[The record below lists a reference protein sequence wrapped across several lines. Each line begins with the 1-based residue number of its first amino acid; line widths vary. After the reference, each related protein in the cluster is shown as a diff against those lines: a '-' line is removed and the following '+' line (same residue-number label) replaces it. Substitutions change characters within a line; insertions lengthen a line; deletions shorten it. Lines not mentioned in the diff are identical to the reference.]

1 MAIYVFNGSSW
12 EESSSPQVRDG
23 STWIPVEKG
32 EIYNGSSW
40 EVFFTAFPGPAVAPT
55 LTNSASTLTTVT
67 AGVSLSTPPPSG
79 FSVRVKIR
87 NATTGSGFTYLP
99 SAAGTTGTIS
109 TTYTSSSLNE
119 STSYEIS
126 AVSEYL
132 KNGNVVAISAESSVI
147 IATRAAVA
155 PTLSVF
161 DKTTDS
167 VTIRVQHTGG
177 VSRRL
182 VIYRG
187 GDPSVIDLPGFG
199 AYTTS
204 NIDVYLTFSGLS
216 SNTRY
221 FFYGY
226 TVYEEGPTTSDTSS
240 TFTTTKYY
248 GSRVYVPSVSSYAS
262 ANETF
267 YFSQAAYASSSNY
280 SSATTASRA
289 SDNSLSTFWVS
300 DVDEE
305 VPVYSTVYGSIT
317 ALFKSGSTVALT
329 APSHGYQTSYG
340 LLNTSISYIYQA
352 MSTASYPK
360 GDTYVS
366 AFFQA
371 DPVVSYTNGSLV
383 TISGS
388 NNSSYNKSWYVR
400 SQSGRRLYLEPTN
413 GVYPAANSSAFGG
426 NIQTYSASGGSI
438 SLLGGS
444 YFSASNIQTNSFEV
458 VDTGYSTNVGLTLAV
473 GSLNY
478 QVQTGTTT
486 VKKAQGNGEIET
498 VTVAAQPNLPT
509 GATSVRLDALR
520 FYSKYSSPDV
530 EVWVNSSF
538 GPYYNA
544 SVSIDAG
551 PYTVSGIPLGNTI
564 TPNQSYGGISN
575 CWTFRFEVE
584 RNSGSTSSLKEAE
597 FQYSYVPLID
607 PGD

>member
-1 MAIYVFNGSSW
+1 MAINIYNGSSW
-12 EESSSPQVRDG
+12 EESTNPKIYDG
-23 STWIPVEKG
+23 SNWVDVQKG

-40 EVFFTAFPGPAVAPT
+40 EVFFTLFPGPAVAPT
-55 LTNSASTLTTVT
+55 LTDSARTLKTVT
-67 AGVSLSTPPPSG
+67 AGVSLSTAPPPG
-79 FSVRVKIR
+79 YSVRIR
-87 NATTGSGFTYLP
+87 IQNVTAGSGYTYLP

-109 TTYTSSSLNE
+109 TTYTSSSLTE
-119 STSYEIS
+119 STSYTIS

-132 KNGNVVAISAESSVI
+132 KSGSVVATSGASSVTI
-147 IATRAAVA
+147 TTQTPVA

-161 DKTTDS
+161 DKTTNS
-167 VTIRVQHTGG
+167 ITIRVQHTGG

-204 NIDVYLTFSGLS
+204 NIDTYLTFSGLS

-226 TVYEEGPTTSDTSS
+226 TVYEEGPTTSSTSS

-248 GSRVYVPSVSSYAS
+248 GSRVYVPSVSGYAS

-267 YFSQAAYASSSNY
+267 YFSQAAYGSSSNY
-280 SSATTASRA
+280 SSATSASRA

-305 VPVYSTVYGSIT
+305 VPTYTTVYGSIT

-383 TISGS
+383 NISGS
-388 NNSSYNKSWYVR
+388 NNSSYNKSWYVQ
-400 SQSGRRLYLEPTN
+400 SQSGRRLYLAPTN
-413 GVYPAANSSAFGG
+413 GVYPAVDSSAFGG

-458 VDTGYSTNVGLTLAV
+458 VDANYTTDVGLTLAV

-478 QVQTGTTT
+478 QIQSGTTT

-498 VTVAAQPNLPT
+498 VTVAARPNLPA

-544 SVSIDAG
+544 SVSLDSG
-551 PYTVSGIPLGNTI
+551 PYTVSGIPLSNTI

-575 CWTFRFEVE
+575 CWTFKFEVE
-584 RNSGSTSSLKEAE
+584 RNAGSTSSLKEAE
-597 FQYSYVPLID
+597 FQYSYLPLID